1 MALFEKEETQKL
13 YYTISEISEMF
24 DINASTIRYW
34 EKEFNTLSPSKNKK
48 GNRIFTIK
56 DIENIR
62 ILVELIKIKGYT
74 IQGAKETL
82 KSKSESITLQKSNNQ
97 AEVIAKLQEI
107 KSKLIEL
114 RDKLD

>member
-1 MALFEKEETQKL
+1 MSLFEKEETQKL

-24 DINASTIRYW
+24 DINASTLRYW
-34 EKEFNTLSPSKNKK
+34 EKEFSTLSPSKNKK

-74 IQGAKETL
+74 IQGAKDAL
-82 KSKSESITLQKSNNQ
+82 KTKSETETFQKSTNQ
-97 AEVIAKLQEI
+97 AEVIAKLQDIKAKLLEI
-107 KSKLIEL
+107 
-114 RDKLD
+114 RDKLV